1 MFFVCRFCFVYF
13 FVFRLWLNTSSTS
26 LHNRGFVLSVGCF
39 FRFLCLIPGRCFSLC
54 CYFYC
59 LFLFSVVSFESS
71 CFFFR
76 FVFLSSTSLQYS
88 RSLFSILSVPSAFW
102 VCRSWSTWR
111 SECALE
117 FSFVLLGF
125 GKLPAVVF
133 NSFSCLHS
141 CLFSFSLFRRNK
153 QHWKKKLLSN
163 RILWNSSQHRFSPC
177 VYEPNFYGLIFL
189 VHKIIFICVFSSCTA
204 AASALFAYF
213 ALVPNYVPRILNGCL
228 FFVVC

>member
-39 FRFLCLIPGRCFSLC
+39 FRFLMFNPWALF
-54 CYFYC
+54 FFV
-59 LFLFSVVSFESS
+59 LFLLFVLIFCCE
-71 CFFFR
+71 FR
-76 FVFLSSTSLQYS
+76 VFVFFLSFCFPLFHEPPIFSFAF
-88 RSLFSILSVPSAFW
+88 FSILSVPSAFW

-163 RILWNSSQHRFSPC
+163 RILWNSSQHRFAPC

-189 VHKIIFICVFSSCTA
+189 VHKIIFICVFSSCTV